1 MRKNSKESKRNNSRK
16 EYGLKMNLGEQIKDK
31 FKKLSVLFKKNK
43 KDFDI
48 NNISYSENNNDYY
61 ENFLQN
67 LQDDEKKINKKRKSK
82 IKKGKN
88 EKSNISN
95 NIKFKTLL
103 RQSIMKSKE
112 TKDIIPVYEKGKE
125 NFKMHSILVNKHSS
139 SKINPSNDYYASL
152 FHSRFNSNKS
162 KENHNERNSYILKDI
177 NYHKSIV
184 LGNLNVRKSINQ
196 NCITPNG
203 NFKNSYFTS
212 INSKKSPTKFNE
224 NNISLIIKNSK
235 SENLK
240 KGISLK
246 NDEKSIN
253 NSLEEESG
261 INFKQNYNFNPQ
273 KIEVENI
280 TKKNVEENNKNN
292 ESLKEEF
299 DKNDIKSSS
308 ESTLKIHL
316 KKRCLFCCLPIY

>member
-1 MRKNSKESKRNNSRK
+1 M
-16 EYGLKMNLGEQIKDK
+16 
-31 FKKLSVLFKKNK
+31 
-43 KDFDI
+43 
-48 NNISYSENNNDYY
+48 
-61 ENFLQN
+61 
-67 LQDDEKKINKKRKSK
+67 
-82 IKKGKN
+82 
-88 EKSNISN
+88 
-95 NIKFKTLL
+95 
-103 RQSIMKSKE
+103 
-112 TKDIIPVYEKGKE
+112 
-125 NFKMHSILVNKHSS
+125 
-139 SKINPSNDYYASL
+139 
-152 FHSRFNSNKS
+152 KS

-273 KIEVENI
+273 KIDIQNI
-280 TKKNVEENNKNN
+280 TLNNNQENKENQNEKIIENELKKNENNQTQ
-292 ESLKEEF
+292 
-299 DKNDIKSSS
+299 S
-308 ESTLKIHL
+308 ESSMRIKI

>member
-67 LQDDEKKINKKRKSK
+67 LQDDENKINKKRKSK

-112 TKDIIPVYEKGKE
+112 
-125 NFKMHSILVNKHSS
+125 
-139 SKINPSNDYYASL
+139 
-152 FHSRFNSNKS
+152 
-162 KENHNERNSYILKDI
+162 NHNERNSYILKDI

-184 LGNLNVRKSINQ
+184 LGNLNVRKSVNQ
-196 NCITPNG
+196 NCFTPNG
-203 NFKNSYFTS
+203 DFKNSYFTS

-246 NDEKSIN
+246 NNEKSID

>member
-67 LQDDEKKINKKRKSK
+67 LQDDENKINKKRKSK

-112 TKDIIPVYEKGKE
+112 
-125 NFKMHSILVNKHSS
+125 
-139 SKINPSNDYYASL
+139 
-152 FHSRFNSNKS
+152 
-162 KENHNERNSYILKDI
+162 
-177 NYHKSIV
+177 
-184 LGNLNVRKSINQ
+184 NLNVRKSINQ

>member
-67 LQDDEKKINKKRKSK
+67 LQDDENKINKKRKSA

-103 RQSIMKSKE
+103 RQSIM
-112 TKDIIPVYEKGKE
+112 
-125 NFKMHSILVNKHSS
+125 
-139 SKINPSNDYYASL
+139 
-152 FHSRFNSNKS
+152 KS

-184 LGNLNVRKSINQ
+184 LGNLNVRKSVNQ
-196 NCITPNG
+196 NCFTPNG
-203 NFKNSYFTS
+203 DFKNSYFTS

>member
-67 LQDDEKKINKKRKSK
+67 LQDDENKINKKRKSK

-103 RQSIMKSKE
+103 RQSIM
-112 TKDIIPVYEKGKE
+112 
-125 NFKMHSILVNKHSS
+125 
-139 SKINPSNDYYASL
+139 
-152 FHSRFNSNKS
+152 KS